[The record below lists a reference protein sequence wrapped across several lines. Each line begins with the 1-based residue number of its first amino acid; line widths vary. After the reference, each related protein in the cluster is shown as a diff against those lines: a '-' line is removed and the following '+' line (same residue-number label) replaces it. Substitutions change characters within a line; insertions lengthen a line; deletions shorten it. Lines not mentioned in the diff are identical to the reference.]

1 MIISIYFCLTELLK
15 IENIITTIAIIYK
28 AFTFAFAAGILSFM
42 VSFLYY
48 AIKQYASSNII
59 IKGNKSNLNYRL
71 IIDDVLVSK
80 ASGAIYN
87 NKVGTGQNN
96 WKYEPDALKSSDTVS
111 SALPNLVKATE
122 DGVGDQYNYDETDGI
137 PPVDRPLFKPSDR
150 PVR

>member
-1 MIISIYFCLTELLK
+1 MIISIYICLMEFLK
-15 IENIITTIAIIYK
+15 TDNIITTIAIVFK
-28 AFTFAFAAGILSFM
+28 AFTFAFSVCVLSFM

-48 AIKQYASSNII
+48 AIKQYISSNII

-71 IIDDVLVSK
+71 TIDDVLVSK

-96 WKYEPDALKSSDTVS
+96 WKYEPDALKASDAVS

-122 DGVGDQYNYDETDGI
+122 DGVGDQFNYDETDGI
-137 PPVDRPLFKPSDR
+137 PPVDRPLFKPADR